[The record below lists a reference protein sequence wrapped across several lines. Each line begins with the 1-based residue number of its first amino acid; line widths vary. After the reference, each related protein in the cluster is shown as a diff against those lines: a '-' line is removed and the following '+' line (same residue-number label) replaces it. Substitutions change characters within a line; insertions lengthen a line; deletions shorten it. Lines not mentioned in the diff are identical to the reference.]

1 VFYFDER
8 LLRISNLSLSLS
20 RLFCLSS
27 WKMLILHSCNRQKRP
42 SDIKSENNW
51 TKAKKIS
58 APKCKIA
65 KILSRWKQK
74 QKQNYKTRDV
84 CCFSI
89 KTNRQSDEK
98 VIIQMIVLYFVLSFV
113 SRNQFWFTK
122 LSHVAL
128 WLTRPTTKTQM
139 IFSFASSTTTNDSIF
154 FPTLT
159 KTPFH
164 FFTNLFFCAHTSC
177 GSYYLVECIVSL
189 SAFNW
194 TSSLFTYLS
203 IISFIHKNC
212 LQIMTDCCWLLVCNF
227 AEWQFQSLS
236 FKISFNLGSSYFEP
250 FPDRIF
256 C

>member
-1 VFYFDER
+1 MFYFDER
-8 LLRISNLSLSLS
+8 LLRISNLSLS

-164 FFTNLFFCAHTSC
+164 FFTNLFFVLIHHADRITLLNALSVYRHSIELHLFSHTCQSF
-177 GSYYLVECIVSL
+177 L
-189 SAFNW
+189 
-194 TSSLFTYLS
+194 
-203 IISFIHKNC
+203 SFIK
-212 LQIMTDCCWLLVCNF
+212 TV
-227 AEWQFQSLS
+227 S
-236 FKISFNLGSSYFEP
+236 K
-250 FPDRIF
+250 
-256 C
+256 